1 MNIDCPPLAPCQQC
15 QTVDSAKVSVGDFCW
30 HLWED
35 RQTNNNMSMHGK
47 EAVYFAVSSLCWV
60 PGAGAGNPL
69 QLLKV
74 PSFAPDSDSD
84 SDSLFTKFYKRK
96 VSRKR

>member
-1 MNIDCPPLAPCQQC
+1 M
-15 QTVDSAKVSVGDFCW
+15 SV
-30 HLWED
+30 
-35 RQTNNNMSMHGK
+35 HGK
-47 EAVYFAVSSLCWV
+47 KAVYFAVSSLCWV

-84 SDSLFTKFYKRK
+84 ALFTKFYENES
-96 VSRKR
+96 VSKAVSIQT